1 MGDIQT
7 ALCRLHYISLLSQ
20 SEAHMS
26 SQRLFDEVFEIM
38 GFPTTFLPWGNF
50 KSHLQVAFFYQFEIA

>member
-1 MGDIQT
+1 
-7 ALCRLHYISLLSQ
+7 
-20 SEAHMS
+20 MS